1 MKEFSFEKLEV
12 WQGTKT
18 FTVFLYRLMKAFPE
32 DEKFGLVQQINRTV
46 ISVSSNLAEGSG
58 RTSKKDQAHF
68 YQMAYS
74 SLMEVL
80 SQVLISIELG
90 YIAPENEL
98 EIRNQIV
105 KISNKINSLRKNY
118 YHLFNLYF

>member
-12 WQGTKT
+12 WQDTKT

-32 DEKFGLVQQINRTV
+32 DEKFGLVQQIKRAL

-90 YIAPENEL
+90 YIIPENEL
-98 EIRNQIV
+98 EIRHQIV
-105 KISNKINSLRKNY
+105 KISNKINSLRRKI
-118 YHLFNLYF
+118 LSTI